1 MQIIVSTIHTP
12 IEVPNDV
19 DDPSGGTQ
27 TIYFPRLNEVLGRV
41 KDGVTAVVD
50 GDDILKGDVRS
61 LGTAKIAKIVEIDS
75 LPSNFEAHAF
85 TYDGDS
91 WAVNDYYALL
101 RRERKAPEPPIDY
114 TYDPLNDPAP

>member
-50 GDDILKGDVRS
+50 GDDILKGMFD
-61 LGTAKIAKIVEIDS
+61 L
-75 LPSNFEAHAF
+75 
-85 TYDGDS
+85 
-91 WAVNDYYALL
+91 
-101 RRERKAPEPPIDY
+101 
-114 TYDPLNDPAP
+114 